1 LVDWLFIQV
10 KSLYSLLP
18 ERIYEIPLL
27 SVFRFYELAETNIL
41 SFEVKGIENSPVFVL
56 FEICLT
62 SVQEIATLVLPAE
75 GKDKAFFFDCKH

>member
-1 LVDWLFIQV
+1 LVDRLFIKV
-10 KSLYSLLP
+10 KSLYPLLS

-27 SVFRFYELAETNIL
+27 SISSFYELTETNIL

-75 GKDKAFFFDCKH
+75 GKD

>member
-10 KSLYSLLP
+10 KSLYPLLP

-27 SVFRFYELAETNIL
+27 SIFRFYELAETNIL
-41 SFEVKGIENSPVFVL
+41 SFKVKGIENSPVFVL

-75 GKDKAFFFDCKH
+75 GKD

>member
-10 KSLYSLLP
+10 KSLYPLLS
-18 ERIYEIPLL
+18 ERIHEIPLL
-27 SVFRFYELAETNIL
+27 SVFRFNKLAETNIL
-41 SFEVKGIENSPVFVL
+41 SFKVKGIEDSPVFVL

-75 GKDKAFFFDCKH
+75 SKD

>member
-10 KSLYSLLP
+10 KSLYPLLP
-18 ERIYEIPLL
+18 ERIHEIPLL
-27 SVFRFYELAETNIL
+27 SVFHFNKLAETNIL

-75 GKDKAFFFDCKH
+75 GKD